1 MEGLK
6 RTGRLYLL
14 VLLTLG
20 IAAIYE
26 VIEVVVMI
34 QFLG

>member
-1 MEGLK
+1 VEGLK
-6 RTGRLYLL
+6 RTAKLYLL

-26 VIEVVVMI
+26 VIEVVIMI